1 MLIDRI
7 HYLQA
12 MAVAGGLR
20 NLVLKLRSAET
31 DATLLFVAI
40 AVRILLTRRFLF
52 QLPQFS
58 SRLRIFLANEAIDLR
73 CVARGSPL
81 EAGE

>member
-1 MLIDRI
+1 LIVYIIYKPWWSRVTPESVLEI
-7 HYLQA
+7 EER
-12 MAVAGGLR
+12 R
-20 NLVLKLRSAET
+20 NRCV
-31 DATLLFVAI
+31 TLLFLAI
-40 AVRILLTRRFLF
+40 ALRILLTDRFLF
-52 QLPQFS
+52 QLPEFS